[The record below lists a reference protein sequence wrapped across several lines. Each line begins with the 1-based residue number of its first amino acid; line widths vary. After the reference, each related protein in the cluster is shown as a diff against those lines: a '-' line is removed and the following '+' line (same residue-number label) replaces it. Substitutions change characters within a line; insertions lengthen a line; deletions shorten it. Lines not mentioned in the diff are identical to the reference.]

1 MNKNCA
7 SKPILLV
14 LYPYAVS
21 EFLYNLM
28 ELDYYSPYCD
38 EIVWDVSRLANPTFA
53 SALTYA
59 RATRSNILSVSTW
72 TQFFRCVADLKQLSI
87 THAVTLRNHMLA
99 TNAAQ
104 FLITT
109 HVYYSFRKSAIKLF
123 DVINDGLP
131 VLTAASANT
140 SPHKVPSTALLARF
154 RAFIRHISSLQALN
168 TRIAHTIFRTLARTY
183 SGALTHRLVAGQH
196 YLLEGLRGKTKGTTL
211 LFGHSDDYSNYLRN
225 SVLYT
230 AKTPDSPK
238 IAVLLDAPG
247 PAFPDDYIQMGRTLP
262 STAAVWYPAL
272 AKFFKRL
279 EADTGVSICLQAVKE
294 TSPYQILWAT

>member
-1 MNKNCA
+1 MNKNSA

-38 EIVWDVSRLANPTFA
+38 VIVWDVSRLTNPTFA

-59 RATRSNILSVSTW
+59 RDTRSNIVSAYTW
-72 TQFFRCVADLKQLSI
+72 TQFCRCVADLKQLSL
-87 THAVTLRNHMLA
+87 THAVTIRNHMLA

-131 VLTAASANT
+131 VLTATSANT
-140 SPHKVPSTALLARF
+140 SPHKVPSTGRARF
-154 RAFIRHISSLQALN
+154 RTFFRHISSVQALN
-168 TRIAHTIFRTLARTY
+168 TRIAHTIFRAFARTY

-225 SVLYT
+225 SVHYT
-230 AKTPDSPK
+230 AKTPDPPK

-279 EADTGVSICLQAVKE
+279 EADAGVSICLQAVKE
-294 TSPYQILWAT
+294 TSPHQILWAT